1 MYMIVFVSQLRYRTV
16 RGSLIRA
23 RLIITRPSRIRFTK
37 QRGSYVT
44 IGCQSGIISATE
56 LRDLIG
62 GETWNW
68 HDSLESLNHYIPET
82 LFWEGLYRRLPPA
95 ILVIRSW
102 TSLKKR
108 RVFCYSHFFYCTE
121 SNHKKKEWSHLFR
134 SFKQKCIL
142 FSLFLNVD
150 RIVFFVY

>member
-62 GETWNW
+62 GET
-68 HDSLESLNHYIPET
+68 
-82 LFWEGLYRRLPPA
+82 
-95 ILVIRSW
+95 
-102 TSLKKR
+102 
-108 RVFCYSHFFYCTE
+108 
-121 SNHKKKEWSHLFR
+121 
-134 SFKQKCIL
+134 
-142 FSLFLNVD
+142 
-150 RIVFFVY
+150 